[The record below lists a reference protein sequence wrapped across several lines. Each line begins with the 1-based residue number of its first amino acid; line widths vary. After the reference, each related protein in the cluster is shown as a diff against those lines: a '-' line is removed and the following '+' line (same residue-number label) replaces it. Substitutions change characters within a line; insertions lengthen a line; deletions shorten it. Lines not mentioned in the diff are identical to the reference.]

1 MTIWTGMALA
11 AQFFPTEIFTEE
23 ITITD
28 CVWVKAFIAFEMV
41 HVMMESG
48 EKVLINNG
56 ASGSTS
62 FDKPPTFV
70 EPHLYYVHINI

>member
-1 MTIWTGMALA
+1 MKAVEITIWTGMAGA

-23 ITITD
+23 IIITD
-28 CVWVKAFIAFEMV
+28 CVWVKAFIVFEMG

-56 ASGSTS
+56 C
-62 FDKPPTFV
+62 
-70 EPHLYYVHINI
+70 IR